1 MTPMDNLI
9 QMEGRNAIVT
19 NLFGQ
24 RAYHQRTSTQG
35 GDTVRKPKSDKKKK
49 KDIKSKKERKAY
61 GDSDND
67 SSNSDEEEIS
77 SPAIII

>member
-1 MTPMDNLI
+1 
-9 QMEGRNAIVT
+9 MEGRNAIVT

-35 GDTVRKPKSDKKKK
+35 ADTVRNPKSDKKKK
-49 KDIKSKKERKAY
+49 MKDKKSKKERKAY